1 MNFAGCHFTYAGTSS
16 RLYGLM
22 FAHCDTSESVMIN
35 GGIESVSI
43 FNSRN
48 NRKYLVGDS
57 YADSPITIEVEIF
70 TEDCVTLSTQE
81 IKTIESWLFNRKN
94 FYKLYIDPDDDVNG
108 ETYEVVNGV
117 MSQYYLN
124 CRFINP
130 EKILGNGGV
139 AGFKATMECDS
150 HLMWQDAITR
160 TFNLGHTS
168 SSDSEI
174 ISLTINSDM
183 NEYVYPKITIA
194 MNESG
199 GDISLTNNTDNNTRI
214 TSFKSITGDA
224 VFSIDSELNY
234 ISGNNYLKF
243 YDRNF
248 PRFLPG
254 VNAISI
260 IGAITSITFTWENR
274 KYL

>member
-1 MNFAGCHFTYAGTSS
+1 MNFACCHFTYAGTSS
-16 RLYGLM
+16 RTYGLV

-35 GGIESVSI
+35 GGIESASI

-57 YADSPITIEVEIF
+57 YVDSPITIEVEIF
-70 TEDCVTLSTQE
+70 TEDCVALSTQE

-94 FYKLYIDPDDDVNG
+94 FYKLYINPDDDVNG

-150 HLMWQDAITR
+150 HLMWQDAISQ
-160 TFNLGHTS
+160 TFNIGNTAA
-168 SSDSEI
+168 SDSDV
-174 ISLTINSDM
+174 ISLVVNSDM
-183 NEYVYPKITIA
+183 NEYVYPTVSITMA
-194 MNESG
+194 AAG
-199 GDISLTNNTDNNTRI
+199 GDIYITNNTDSATRI
-214 TSFKSITGDA
+214 TSFKSLTGEI
-224 VFSIDSELNY
+224 VFTINSEINY
-234 ISGNNYLKF
+234 ISGNNYMKF
-243 YDRNF
+243 YDKNF
-248 PRFLPG
+248 PRLLPG
-254 VNAISI
+254 TNAIGI
-260 IGAITSITFTWENR
+260 VGAISSITFTWENR